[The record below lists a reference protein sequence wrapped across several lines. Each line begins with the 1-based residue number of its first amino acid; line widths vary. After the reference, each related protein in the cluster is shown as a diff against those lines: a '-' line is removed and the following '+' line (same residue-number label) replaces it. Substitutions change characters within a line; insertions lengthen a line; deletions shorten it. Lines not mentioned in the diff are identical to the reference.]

1 MKKYLPFTL
10 TSAVL
15 IALVV
20 SALTPNGR
28 SAGFVEKV
36 RVATID
42 LENARIETPGAPGSE
57 LSQELRRF
65 LEMADVDIL
74 CLQGAS
80 DWESC
85 EKICKLKPGLR
96 VLTCSAFAAK
106 SGHGPL
112 PQVAIL
118 ASERAILSWVQ
129 ETSEGSGFALAIVQ
143 AGPRKLAVF
152 SVQSAKT
159 ASSGMAEHLLA
170 EVKKL
175 QNFPQNR
182 PEPMLIAVAGGVK
195 ESTLTDGGFQ
205 TIPPDRNPTAKAAAG
220 AQGGPEF
227 WVLNGGFLARP
238 RNVNLPGLHTP
249 LAISDFDT
257 SGASST
263 KFAYQTPL
271 LFAGES
277 PAAVAA
283 ATQPSPFLSPQVIG
297 LLLAL
302 AAIFVFA
309 SFFLLRR
316 KNQTMALQL
325 ASMQVANG
333 NGGQVLNDPVRMNL
347 IAWFKSLFVQRLLS
361 QRQQLLSNED
371 EATRRTL
378 AIEEKLSTMQANLQ
392 MRISSYEVRIERL
405 EQELTAATFENRD
418 LIRCQIELL
427 KEKVAKA
434 REEQTMR
441 RN

>member
-1 MKKYLPFTL
+1 MMKKYLPVILLFGL
-10 TSAVL
+10 L
-15 IALVV
+15 AL
-20 SALTPNGR
+20 NGR
-28 SAGFVEKV
+28 AAGFAEKV
-36 RVATID
+36 RVLTID
-42 LENARIETPGAPGSE
+42 LENARIETPGVPGSE

-65 LEMADVDIL
+65 LEMADVDIV
-74 CLQGAS
+74 CLQGAT

-96 VLTCSAFAAK
+96 VLTCSAFTAK
-106 SGHGPL
+106 TGSAPV

-118 ASERAILSWVQ
+118 ARDRAVLSWVEQ
-129 ETSEGSGFALAIVQ
+129 TSEGSGFALAIVQ
-143 AGPRKLAVF
+143 AGFRKLAVF
-152 SVQSAKT
+152 SVQSTKA
-159 ASSGMAEHLLA
+159 ASSAMADRILT

-182 PEPMLIAVAGGVK
+182 PDPMLIAVAGGVK

-205 TIPPDRNPTAKAAAG
+205 TIPPDRNPAAKAAAN
-220 AQGGPEF
+220 AQGPEF
-227 WVLNGGFLARP
+227 WVLNGGFLTRP

-257 SGASST
+257 SSAFST

-271 LFAGES
+271 LFPGES
-277 PAAVAA
+277 PVAVAA
-283 ATQPSPFLSPQVIG
+283 AIQPSLLSPQVIG
-297 LLLAL
+297 LLLSL
-302 AAIFVFA
+302 AVILVFA
-309 SFFLLRR
+309 GFLLARR
-316 KNQTMALQL
+316 KTQTMALQL
-325 ASMQVANG
+325 ASMDVENG
-333 NGGQVLNDPVRMNL
+333 HGGQVLTDPVRMNL

-392 MRISSYEVRIERL
+392 TRISAYEVRIDRL

-434 REEQTMR
+434 RGEQTMR